1 MKREFVGFVDAAA
14 PDTNL
19 KPMKSNRLT
28 CFVRAFRRCA
38 KEWLQ
43 QLTSRVQFKSTPDDF
58 LLADGGPFL
67 DADFA
72 DNAFV

>member
-1 MKREFVGFVDAAA
+1 MKREFVGFVDAAT

-43 QLTSRVQFKSTPDDF
+43 QLTSRVQLK
-58 LLADGGPFL
+58 
-67 DADFA
+67 
-72 DNAFV
+72 